1 MKRFL
6 SWVVLIACTAVV
18 YFVQTIA
25 YRIAMYIIQWFLN
38 TSAFM
43 RIVAIVFGGG
53 TILALASLPII
64 YGSTLSVIAS
74 DAVFPSRRGLRYIIW
89 GTAYL
94 MICLASAVLLYVFNK
109 SLNVTAI
116 AGALYAIAL
125 IVIGNKNKELE

>member
-64 YGSTLSVIAS
+64 YGSTLSVMAS

-89 GTAYL
+89 GTIYL
-94 MICLASAVLLYVFNK
+94 LLCLTLAVVSYTFENSFDIC
-109 SLNVTAI
+109 AI
-116 AGALYAIAL
+116 ASALYAIGL
-125 IVIGNKNKELE
+125 IISGSKHTKLA